1 MWRYLIIGFL
11 VAHGLV
17 HVAIWAR
24 PTSNA
29 RRARFDPGHSWL
41 WGDRR
46 SLALIMAISAAA
58 FLIVGGALLWVP
70 LASWRL
76 LAVVGLVYSLGL
88 MIVYF
93 NRRFLFIEVV
103 NGGLILGLAWTTWP
117 SQTLLGM

>member
-1 MWRYLIIGFL
+1 MWRYLFIGFL

-24 PTSNA
+24 PISRDRKA
-29 RRARFDPGHSWL
+29 PFDPGHSWL

-46 SLALIMAISAAA
+46 SLALIMAMSAAA

-76 LAVVGLVYSLGL
+76 LAVVGL

-103 NGGLILGLAWTTWP
+103 NAGLILGLAWTTWP
-117 SQTLLGM
+117 SQTLLST